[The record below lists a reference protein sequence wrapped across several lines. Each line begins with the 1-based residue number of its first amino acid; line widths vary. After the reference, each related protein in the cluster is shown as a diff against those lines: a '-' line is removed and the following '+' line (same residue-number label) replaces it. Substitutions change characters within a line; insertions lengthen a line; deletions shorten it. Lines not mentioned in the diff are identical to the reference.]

1 MESNLDE
8 VYYQKYQQY
17 KHKYT
22 ELKQLKNNNLQGG
35 FFGWFNNKNEAETRM
50 AYNTTSS
57 NSSVNT
63 RSNDNDVDTDGE
75 YLVFYIEDEGELS
88 DENLEKY
95 KKFVQDNYDVENKTG
110 IPFSSINEFNIL
122 FNEKAYIV
130 TKTGNKISYSM
141 ITNNVEPDFY
151 NKLEQVKSSFYI
163 DKNESDPIIQ
173 NLSNN
178 CFTSY
183 ITNVIKQLDDSIQ
196 LTNNEEVKK
205 NLERLKLDFSTKSTT
220 DMEKQNFY
228 KGYTDFKTTLIKT
241 LDTDKYL
248 KYNKFEYEK
257 GDYRFMK
264 AYSEKFFNEFIDKIK
279 DNNKQKDT
287 DIKLNMIIKIRKTD
301 KDYTFGEYVNKNSI
315 TITPMYGKIVAALT
329 KRRYDRIKDNIV
341 DTIAPK

>member
-1 MESNLDE
+1 
-8 VYYQKYQQY
+8 
-17 KHKYT
+17 
-22 ELKQLKNNNLQGG
+22 
-35 FFGWFNNKNEAETRM
+35 
-50 AYNTTSS
+50 
-57 NSSVNT
+57 
-63 RSNDNDVDTDGE
+63 
-75 YLVFYIEDEGELS
+75 
-88 DENLEKY
+88 
-95 KKFVQDNYDVENKTG
+95 
-110 IPFSSINEFNIL
+110 
-122 FNEKAYIV
+122 
-130 TKTGNKISYSM
+130 M